1 MKMVFDLYRDPATFP
16 KQEMFGMTSQLRRA
30 AMSVASNIAE
40 DKGRFSDRE
49 LSQFL
54 SVARGSLF
62 EISTQLAMALEL
74 GYLTKDQSQDR
85 QHRCAEVGR
94 LLNGPY
100 TLLHRTERAHQ
111 RHELD
116 AGRRLSAQ

>member
-62 EISTQLAMALEL
+62 EISTQLAIALEL
-74 GYLTKDQSQDR
+74 GYVTKDQSPDLQG
-85 QHRCAEVGR
+85 RCAEVGR
-94 LLNGPY
+94 LLNGLIKAVRKP
-100 TLLHRTERAHQ
+100 A
-111 RHELD
+111 
-116 AGRRLSAQ
+116 A

>member
-94 LLNGPY
+94 LLNGRIKAVRKP
-100 TLLHRTERAHQ
+100 A
-111 RHELD
+111 
-116 AGRRLSAQ
+116 A

>member
-1 MKMVFDLYRDPATFP
+1 MKMVFDLYRDPATFS

-30 AMSVASNIAE
+30 VMSVASNIAE

-62 EISTQLAMALEL
+62 EISTQMAMALEL

-94 LLNGPY
+94 LLNGRIKAVRKP
-100 TLLHRTERAHQ
+100 A
-111 RHELD
+111 
-116 AGRRLSAQ
+116 A